1 MTRGAVLIAGPDR
14 TPHEGSCLLSLVSLA
29 LVRGYDPVVIGVHPD
44 GAKAVGIMGGELWVI
59 ETPAPVVYLPEVA
72 QAHAAWEAETPPGE
86 TLRRRKSKLWA
97 RWLDD
102 ITNEINPGRN

>member
-1 MTRGAVLIAGPDR
+1 ML
-14 TPHEGSCLLSLVSLA
+14 
-29 LVRGYDPVVIGVHPD
+29 RGYDPVVVALDPD
-44 GAKAVGIMGGELWVI
+44 AARAVAIMGGEFWAI
-59 ETPAPVVYLPEVA
+59 EVPAPIVYVAEVA